1 MRYEFKEN
9 MMDPDQHA
17 LVHDFPQYREKIH
30 TLKISHAHFAKLFDE
45 YQHSTNEVERL
56 EIEGIPMGDAS
67 FEELKKKR
75 IRLKDELYAMLIA

>member
-1 MRYEFKEN
+1 
-9 MMDPDQHA
+9 MDPDQHA